1 MSQAF
6 YSFTPNTTQEIDME
20 DYMSSK
26 QTEDREK
33 PEKLAK
39 VNIIEQLRARAQ
51 NGSLTLSKKE
61 QDNP

>member
-1 MSQAF
+1 
-6 YSFTPNTTQEIDME
+6 ME

-39 VNIIEQLRARAQ
+39 VNIIE
-51 NGSLTLSKKE
+51 
-61 QDNP
+61 